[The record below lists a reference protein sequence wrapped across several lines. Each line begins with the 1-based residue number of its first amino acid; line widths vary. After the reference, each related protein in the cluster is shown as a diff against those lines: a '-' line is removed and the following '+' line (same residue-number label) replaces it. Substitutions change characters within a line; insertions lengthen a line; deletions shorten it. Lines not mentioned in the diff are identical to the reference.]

1 VFEAHSTDYQPR
13 ASLRAMVRGHF
24 AVLKVGPAL
33 TFAFREMVFALAGVE
48 RELFGEAKRAELSNI
63 LEVLEAAMLEHP
75 AHWQEHHRGTPE
87 EQAHARRY
95 SLSDR
100 IRYYWADARVQPALD
115 RLMRNLGGGPMP
127 LTLLSQH
134 APGQA
139 ERVRDGIVEN
149 SPEALIL
156 DRIDQVLQDYA
167 FACRG

>member
-1 VFEAHSTDYQPR
+1 MGSTTR
-13 ASLRAMVRGHF
+13 ATRRAMVRGHF

-33 TFAFREMVFALAGVE
+33 TFAFREIVFALAAVE
-48 RELFGEAKRAELSNI
+48 RELFREARPAELSNI

-100 IRYYWADARVQPALD
+100 IRNYRADPRVRSALD

-127 LTLLSQH
+127 LALLGRL

-149 SPEALIL
+149 SPGALIL
-156 DRIDQVLQDYA
+156 IDQVLQDYA

>member
-1 VFEAHSTDYQPR
+1 
-13 ASLRAMVRGHF
+13 M
-24 AVLKVGPAL
+24 LKVGPAL
-33 TFAFREMVFALAGVE
+33 TFAFREIVFALAGVE

-75 AHWQEHHRGTPE
+75 AYWQEHHRGTPE
-87 EQAHARRY
+87 EQAHARKY

-100 IRYYWADARVQPALD
+100 IRYYWADPRVQSAFD
-115 RLMRNLGGGPMP
+115 RLTRNLGGGPIP

-139 ERVRDGIVEN
+139 ARVREGIVEN

-156 DRIDQVLQDYA
+156 DRIDQVLQDYK
-167 FACRG
+167 FACQG